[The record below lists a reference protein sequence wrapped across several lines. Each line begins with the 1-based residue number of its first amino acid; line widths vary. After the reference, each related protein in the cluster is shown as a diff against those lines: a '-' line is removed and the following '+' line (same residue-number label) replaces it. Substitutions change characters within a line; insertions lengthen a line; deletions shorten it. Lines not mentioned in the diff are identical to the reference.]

1 MRQPC
6 VSWGKMRKPFGKKRL
21 PVCAPV
27 PPIHPG
33 LHGLHIGLTDRICK
47 PVNLQP
53 EKIIKNYKKVVD
65 IWVQVC
71 YNVVTQREETKRH
84 RPWGRAAPDY

>member
-6 VSWGKMRKPFGKKRL
+6 VTGGKMRKPFGKNGS

-27 PPIHPG
+27 APIHPG

-47 PVNLQP
+47 PVKP
-53 EKIIKNYKKVVD
+53 AIKKDINFYKKVVD
-65 IWVQVC
+65 I
-71 YNVVTQREETKRH
+71 
-84 RPWGRAAPDY
+84 